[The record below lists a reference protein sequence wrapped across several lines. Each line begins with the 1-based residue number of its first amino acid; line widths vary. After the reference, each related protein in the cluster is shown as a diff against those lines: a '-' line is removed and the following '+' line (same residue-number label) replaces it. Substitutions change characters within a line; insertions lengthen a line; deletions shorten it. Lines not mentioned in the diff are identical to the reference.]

1 MNNNKC
7 ENIGKYIS
15 QLHRKGN
22 VFINRELSKYD
33 LSVGQFMFLL
43 DLYIKDGKN
52 QEEISDNLKIDK
64 GTTARAIKK
73 LEEQGFEFTRICSIY
88 IGKDKLFKLYVNSLN
103 NKDFK
108 KLILQELLT
117 INEEEDFYDVKERY
131 DTILN
136 TQKFIF
142 SKKTELLAF

>member
-1 MNNNKC
+1 MNDNKC

-73 LEEQGFEFTRICSIY
+73 LEEQGFVIRIKNENDKRSNKIY
-88 IGKDKLFKLYVNSLN
+88 LTDKAKEIKENVF
-103 NKDFK
+103 D
-108 KLILQELLT
+108 ILDDWNHKISMILT
-117 INEEEDFYDVKERY
+117 KEEEK
-131 DTILN
+131 TMKNIL
-136 TQKFIF
+136 
-142 SKKTELLAF
+142 KKVCENI

>member
-1 MNNNKC
+1 MNDNKC

-73 LEEQGFEFTRICSIY
+73 LEEQGFVIRIKNENDKRSNKIY
-88 IGKDKLFKLYVNSLN
+88 LTDKAKDIKENVF
-103 NKDFK
+103 D
-108 KLILQELLT
+108 ILDDWNHKISMILT
-117 INEEEDFYDVKERY
+117 KEEEKIMKN
-131 DTILN
+131 IL
-136 TQKFIF
+136 
-142 SKKTELLAF
+142 KKVCENI

>member
-1 MNNNKC
+1 MNDNKC

-73 LEEQGFEFTRICSIY
+73 LEEQGFVIRIKNENDKRSNKIY
-88 IGKDKLFKLYVNSLN
+88 LTDKAKDIKENVF
-103 NKDFK
+103 D
-108 KLILQELLT
+108 ILDDW
-117 INEEEDFYDVKERY
+117 N
-131 DTILN
+131 
-136 TQKFIF
+136 QKI
-142 SKKTELLAF
+142 SMI

>member
-1 MNNNKC
+1 MNDNKC

-43 DLYIKDGKN
+43 DLYMKDGKN

-73 LEEQGFEFTRICSIY
+73 LEEQGFVIRIKNENDKRSNKIY
-88 IGKDKLFKLYVNSLN
+88 LTDKAKEIKENVF
-103 NKDFK
+103 D
-108 KLILQELLT
+108 ILDDWNQKISMILT
-117 INEEEDFYDVKERY
+117 KEEEK
-131 DTILN
+131 TMKNIL
-136 TQKFIF
+136 
-142 SKKTELLAF
+142 KKVCENI

>member
-1 MNNNKC
+1 MNDNKC

-43 DLYIKDGKN
+43 DLYMKDGKN

-73 LEEQGFEFTRICSIY
+73 LEEQGFVIRIKNENDKRSNKIY
-88 IGKDKLFKLYVNSLN
+88 LTDKAKDIKENVF
-103 NKDFK
+103 D
-108 KLILQELLT
+108 ILDNWNQKISMILT
-117 INEEEDFYDVKERY
+117 KEEEETMKN
-131 DTILN
+131 IL
-136 TQKFIF
+136 
-142 SKKTELLAF
+142 KKVCENI

>member
-1 MNNNKC
+1 MNDNKC

-43 DLYIKDGKN
+43 DLYMKDGKN

-73 LEEQGFEFTRICSIY
+73 LEEQGFVIRIKNENDKRSNKIY
-88 IGKDKLFKLYVNSLN
+88 LTDKAKDIKENV
-103 NKDFK
+103 
-108 KLILQELLT
+108 LI
-117 INEEEDFYDVKERY
+117 F
-131 DTILN
+131 
-136 TQKFIF
+136 
-142 SKKTELLAF
+142 

>member
-1 MNNNKC
+1 MNDNKC

-43 DLYIKDGKN
+43 DLYMKDGKN

-73 LEEQGFEFTRICSIY
+73 LEEQGFVIRIKNENDKRSNKIY
-88 IGKDKLFKLYVNSLN
+88 LTDKAKDIKENVF
-103 NKDFK
+103 D
-108 KLILQELLT
+108 ILDNWNQKISMILT
-117 INEEEDFYDVKERY
+117 KEEEK
-131 DTILN
+131 TMKNIL
-136 TQKFIF
+136 
-142 SKKTELLAF
+142 KKVCENI

>member
-1 MNNNKC
+1 MNDNKC

-73 LEEQGFEFTRICSIY
+73 LEEQGFVIRIKNENDKRSNKIY
-88 IGKDKLFKLYVNSLN
+88 LTDKAKDIKENVF
-103 NKDFK
+103 D
-108 KLILQELLT
+108 ILDDWNHKISMILT
-117 INEEEDFYDVKERY
+117 KEEEETMKN
-131 DTILN
+131 IL
-136 TQKFIF
+136 
-142 SKKTELLAF
+142 KKVCENI

>member
-1 MNNNKC
+1 MNDNKC

-73 LEEQGFEFTRICSIY
+73 LEEQGFVIRIKNENDKRSNKIY
-88 IGKDKLFKLYVNSLN
+88 LTDKAKDIKENVF
-103 NKDFK
+103 D
-108 KLILQELLT
+108 ILDNWNQKISMILT
-117 INEEEDFYDVKERY
+117 KEEEK
-131 DTILN
+131 TMKNIL
-136 TQKFIF
+136 
-142 SKKTELLAF
+142 KKVCENI

>member
-1 MNNNKC
+1 MNDNKC

-73 LEEQGFEFTRICSIY
+73 LEEQGFVIRIKNENDKRSNKIY
-88 IGKDKLFKLYVNSLN
+88 LTDKAKDIKENVF
-103 NKDFK
+103 D
-108 KLILQELLT
+108 ILDNWNQKISMILT
-117 INEEEDFYDVKERY
+117 KEEEKIMKN
-131 DTILN
+131 IL
-136 TQKFIF
+136 
-142 SKKTELLAF
+142 KKVCENI

>member
-1 MNNNKC
+1 MNDNKC

-64 GTTARAIKK
+64 GTTGSVPKICCPLFIKF
-73 LEEQGFEFTRICSIY
+73 LLYIFTY
-88 IGKDKLFKLYVNSLN
+88 LF
-103 NKDFK
+103 
-108 KLILQELLT
+108 
-117 INEEEDFYDVKERY
+117 
-131 DTILN
+131 
-136 TQKFIF
+136 
-142 SKKTELLAF
+142 